1 MSAFPRLLVYLDGR
15 PCAEVAPP
23 VPFPPRAWLLG
34 VVAVQATVEA
44 GRPVARLRVHVTGAS
59 KPTVVPL
66 GETALVQVALCEDQV
81 PPWPAVALP
90 GRDEAAARLVLLRGG
105 ERLAMARLLGG
116 ALSTAPA
123 PRAFSHVFCR
133 WLREGGIEPGCDL
146 TDFLSLP
153 EGVKYE
159 RLVSAPL
166 EVGEVVSI
174 AWSSSSAER

>member
-1 MSAFPRLLVYLDGR
+1 MSAVPRLLVYLDGR
-15 PCAEVAPP
+15 SCAEVAPP

-44 GRPVARLRVHVTGAS
+44 NRPAARLRVHLTGA
-59 KPTVVPL
+59 PQPAVVPL
-66 GETALVQVALCEDQV
+66 GESALVQVALCEELV
-81 PPWPAVALP
+81 PPLPAIAPAELDEAVAQ
-90 GRDEAAARLVLLRGG
+90 LVLLRGN
-105 ERLAMARLLGG
+105 ERLATARLLQG
-116 ALSTAPA
+116 ALSMEPA

-153 EGVKYE
+153 EGTKYE

-166 EVGEVVSI
+166 EIGEVISI
-174 AWSSSSAER
+174 AWSSSG